1 MLRYSLLI
9 FVAIILGLGINFI
22 YKVKFKFSKAT
33 LWTGL
38 AVLASMLVFNTYL
51 TALPIVVYNTNSILN
66 IRILTFPI
74 EDLGY
79 LVVAVL
85 VLPGL
90 FNKLCNED
98 KSHKKHSTKP

>member
-1 MLRYSLLI
+1 MLKYSLLI
-9 FVAIILGLGINFI
+9 AIAIISGLAINFI
-22 YKVKFKFSKAT
+22 YQVKFKFTKT
-33 LWTGL
+33 ILLTGL
-38 AVLASMLVFNTYL
+38 VVLASMLVFNTYL

-66 IRILTFPI
+66 IRILSFPI

-79 LVVAVL
+79 LVVAVV

-98 KSHKKHSTKP
+98 RSHKKHPTKL

>member
-1 MLRYSLLI
+1 MLKYSLLI
-9 FVAIILGLGINFI
+9 AIAIVSGLIINFI
-22 YKVKFKFSKAT
+22 YQVKFRFAKANYIT
-33 LWTGL
+33 ALV
-38 AVLASMLVFNTYL
+38 VLASMLVFNTYL

-79 LVVAVL
+79 IVVAVV

-98 KSHKKHSTKP
+98 RSHKKYPTKP